1 MDRDRL
7 PSHSLVQ
14 TRIANILSRRVTY
27 PKARRVCADMI
38 AKVLN
43 EEFDIDPAKLPPDT
57 KNSAQELRERGIV
70 FQDSFFSEDELAAIR
85 AHFVR
90 RKPRLDKPD
99 RYYHPVRDII
109 EAPRLLEAALSE
121 QVLAPLGQ
129 YFGTIPFLTG
139 LRTWWMDNGGFQD
152 GDQIPHRDQCDIW
165 FSKLFV
171 YLTDVTVDDAPHR
184 FYVGSHNPEHVTKK
198 LIAAGVPKHRLES
211 ALRYMFE
218 ANFQQIDSDM
228 VNILR
233 DDCITVT
240 GKAGTTFI
248 ADTTAIHRGDVPAPG
263 HTRLMFCAI
272 YGLNL
277 DPVDYG
283 RMSEL
288 RAMPGWRDRI
298 GPSPLAKHAMLP
310 WM

>member
-1 MDRDRL
+1 
-7 PSHSLVQ
+7 
-14 TRIANILSRRVTY
+14 
-27 PKARRVCADMI
+27 
-38 AKVLN
+38 
-43 EEFDIDPAKLPPDT
+43 
-57 KNSAQELRERGIV
+57 
-70 FQDSFFSEDELAAIR
+70 
-85 AHFVR
+85 
-90 RKPRLDKPD
+90 
-99 RYYHPVRDII
+99 
-109 EAPRLLEAALSE
+109 
-121 QVLAPLGQ
+121 
-129 YFGTIPFLTG
+129 
-139 LRTWWMDNGGFQD
+139 
-152 GDQIPHRDQCDIW
+152 
-165 FSKLFV
+165 
-171 YLTDVTVDDAPHR
+171 
-184 FYVGSHNPEHVTKK
+184 
-198 LIAAGVPKHRLES
+198 
-211 ALRYMFE
+211 MFE